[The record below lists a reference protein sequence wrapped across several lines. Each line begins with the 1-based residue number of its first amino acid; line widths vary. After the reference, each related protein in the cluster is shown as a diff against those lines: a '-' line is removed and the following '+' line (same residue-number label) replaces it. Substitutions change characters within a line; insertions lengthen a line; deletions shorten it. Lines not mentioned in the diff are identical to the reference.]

1 MSRIVGITGGIGSG
15 KTTITDKFA
24 AKGITVVDAD
34 IVAREVVAPNTD
46 ALAKIVDYFGQ
57 SSLLSDGSLNRAHLR
72 TVIFDHPEHK
82 LWLESLL
89 HPIIRQQIIL
99 QLENALKN
107 NIYAILSSPLL
118 LETDQHKLV
127 DIIIA
132 IDIDEQTQIQRAA
145 HRDTNST
152 EQIKKIIATQVS
164 REKRCEQADLIINN
178 DGSLAQLELQIEK
191 IHQSLITRF
200 SEN

>member
-72 TVIFDHPEHK
+72 SVIFDHPEHK
-82 LWLESLL
+82 HWLESLL

-164 REKRCEQADLIINN
+164 RENRCEQADLIINN
-178 DGSLAQLELQIEK
+178 DGSIAQLELQIEN